1 MDTST
6 PQPTNLMVKGSQQ
19 PLPENPV
26 ILRALRRLKDSQEK
40 ENHTSHYT
48 KHSSHATHSK
58 GSW

>member
-1 MDTST
+1 MNTVST
-6 PQPTNLMVKGSQQ
+6 QTAALKVKGSQQ

-40 ENHTSHYT
+40 ENHVSHYT
-48 KHSSHATHSK
+48 KHGSHATHSK